1 MPERRSY
8 FDLIAWQKAME
19 LVAQIYRVTKNWP
32 REETFGLT
40 SQLRRAAV
48 SIPSNVAEGH
58 GRTGPREFVHH
69 LSIAHG
75 SLCEAE
81 TQLLIARHLEYID
94 DSVLERL
101 MQQTSEVGRLTR
113 GIIRSLRW
121 SVLPPA
127 VCRSRRKPWPTSIS
141 NP

>member
-19 LVAQIYRVTKNWP
+19 LVAEIYRVTKNWP
-32 REETFGLT
+32 REETFRLT

-58 GRTGPREFVHH
+58 RRTGPREFVHH

-81 TQLLIARHLEYID
+81 TQLLIARQMEYID

-101 MQQTSEVGRLTR
+101 MQKNSEVGRLTQ
-113 GIIRSLRW
+113 GLIRNLR
-121 SVLPPA
+121 
-127 VCRSRRKPWPTSIS
+127 
-141 NP
+141 

>member
-19 LVAQIYRVTKNWP
+19 LVAEIYRVTKNWP
-32 REETFGLT
+32 KEEAFGLT

-58 GRTGPREFVHH
+58 GRTGPKEFVHH

-81 TQLLIARHLEYID
+81 TQLLIARQLEYID
-94 DSVLERL
+94 DAVLERL
-101 MQQTSEVGRLTR
+101 LQQTSEVGRLTQ
-113 GIIRSLRW
+113 GLIRSLR
-121 SVLPPA
+121 
-127 VCRSRRKPWPTSIS
+127 
-141 NP
+141 